1 MKFPIALFGLLF
13 LVAPVLATEIA
24 TPPVPKKYFKIVQAE
39 RLIYPARMLNDG
51 VSRGSARVVMHVSAE
66 GKLVD
71 WLFVS
76 YSHRP
81 FAEEVERVLK
91 KSSFEPEQI
100 NGQPVDTVVDIAF
113 NFEVNGVLLVQRF
126 GVDRPNYEFMRD
138 FEYQACSLKKIDRIP
153 TPISIVNP
161 AYPQEWAEQGI
172 TGKVAVDFYI
182 DETGKVRLPATV
194 LSSNPMLSSI
204 AVEAV
209 SKWQFTPPTRKG
221 SPVLVHAQQVFEFR
235 KEEPAVK

>member
-1 MKFPIALFGLLF
+1 MKFSIALFGLLF
-13 LVAPVLATEIA
+13 LVAPIFATEIA
-24 TPPVPKKYFKIVQAE
+24 APPVPKKYFKIVQAE
-39 RLIYPARMLNDG
+39 RLIYPPRMLNDG
-51 VSRGSARVVMHVSAE
+51 VSSGSARVVMHVDAE

-81 FAEEVERVLK
+81 FADEVERVLK
-91 KSSFEPEQI
+91 KSTFEPEQI
-100 NGQPVDTVVDIAF
+100 DGKPVDTVVDIAF
-113 NFEVNGVLLVQRF
+113 NFEVNGVMLVQRF
-126 GVDRPNYEFMRD
+126 GVDTPNFD
-138 FEYQACSLKKIDRIP
+138 FLRRVEYQACSLRKIDRIP
-153 TPISIVNP
+153 TPINIINP
-161 AYPQEWAEQGI
+161 AYPKEWAEQGI

-194 LSSNPMLSSI
+194 QSSHPLLSTI

-221 SPVLVHAQQVFEFR
+221 QPVLVHAQQVFEFH
-235 KEEPAVK
+235 KEVVKDK